1 MRLVDVRTS
10 ASRVR
15 SANVRDTELFDVER
29 PLTSTCSP
37 TGSWVRRYRRVD
49 TPASLGSNTTGPSG
63 IPVSEVLKSRQPD
76 LGHDAGAPHP
86 RTLDLDTP
94 TTERH
99 LTTLVARTHRRPLQV
114 APALRNDIV
123 DLLAHQLLE
132 RAQPNAHAQRQQPP
146 FAAPTNAPN
155 ASCTR
160 PESKASC
167 TPRARPHHASPQRPV
182 RCHSRRCPLRSLAD
196 RRERPQPERARPE
209 GPPSPQSPTG
219 WV

>member
-1 MRLVDVRTS
+1 
-10 ASRVR
+10 
-15 SANVRDTELFDVER
+15 
-29 PLTSTCSP
+29 
-37 TGSWVRRYRRVD
+37 VRRYRRVD
-49 TPASLGSNTTGPSG
+49 TPASLGSNTTCPSG

-132 RAQPNAHAQRQQPP
+132 RAQPNARAQRQQPLLRSP
-146 FAAPTNAPN
+146 DQLAQRVLHAPWAQGLLHAPREHDLITRRLSDRYVATRGGALLDLWRIAANAPN
-155 ASCTR
+155 RSGR
-160 PESKASC
+160 G
-167 TPRARPHHASPQRPV
+167 
-182 RCHSRRCPLRSLAD
+182 RRD
-196 RRERPQPERARPE
+196 RRHLKVLRA
-209 GPPSPQSPTG
+209 GCS
-219 WV
+219 